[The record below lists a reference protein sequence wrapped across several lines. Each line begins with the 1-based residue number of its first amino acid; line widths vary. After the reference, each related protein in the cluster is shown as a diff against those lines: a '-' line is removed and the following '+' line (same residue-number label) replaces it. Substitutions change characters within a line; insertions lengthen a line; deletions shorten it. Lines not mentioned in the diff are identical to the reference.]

1 MAIKGTQRGGQDAG
15 RGDAPYNV
23 NYRTSPT
30 SMPTPTIN
38 TPMVAFDQPKE
49 EKRSRRSAF
58 IDPRE
63 IESIALG
70 QFMPDLNP
78 YT

>member
-1 MAIKGTQRGGQDAG
+1 
-15 RGDAPYNV
+15 
-23 NYRTSPT
+23 
-30 SMPTPTIN
+30 
-38 TPMVAFDQPKE
+38 MVTFDQPQE